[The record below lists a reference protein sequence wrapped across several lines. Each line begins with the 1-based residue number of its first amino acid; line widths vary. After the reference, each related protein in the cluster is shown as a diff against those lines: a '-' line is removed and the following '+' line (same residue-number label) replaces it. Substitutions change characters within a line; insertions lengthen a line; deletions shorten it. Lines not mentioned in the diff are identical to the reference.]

1 MQRLLDRQKRLEEL
15 AAKKQ
20 EQLQQKQQKEYSR
33 NADVNT
39 PSKSVGNNNTANNTN
54 TNNATNS
61 SSNKDKSDLAAQTN
75 MLNNPGLANQ
85 MKSINYQLSNLKCL
99 QDGWTVRPKSPIK
112 FSNEEDEDD
121 EMNLLT
127 SSSKQEQPFK
137 RTSFEFDKRIFEK
150 PLMMKKYRDGS
161 DCLILFPDGSGNVFY
176 PSGRLALSISLVSP
190 GMHIITAYSD
200 DQTLPVQIAQ
210 FDPYGKSNSLEG
222 STVKGPK

>member
-1 MQRLLDRQKRLEEL
+1 MQKLLDKQKKLEEL

-20 EQLQQKQQKEYSR
+20 EQLQQKLQKDYTH
-33 NADVNT
+33 NVNDSNKND
-39 PSKSVGNNNTANNTN
+39 PKNLPGNNVTTTSNN
-54 TNNATNS
+54 NNNNKADNS
-61 SSNKDKSDLAAQTN
+61 NQSI
-75 MLNNPGLANQ
+75 LNNNINLANQ

-99 QDGWTVRPKSPIK
+99 QDGWTVRPSSPIK

-127 SSSKQEQPFK
+127 SSAKQELPFK
-137 RTSFEFDKRIFEK
+137 RTNFEFDKRNFEK
-150 PLMMKKYRDGS
+150 PLIMKKYRDGR

-176 PSGRLALSISLVSP
+176 PSGRLALSIILLAP

-210 FDPYGKSNSLEG
+210 FDPYGKHFELNLLDFG
-222 STVKGPK
+222 